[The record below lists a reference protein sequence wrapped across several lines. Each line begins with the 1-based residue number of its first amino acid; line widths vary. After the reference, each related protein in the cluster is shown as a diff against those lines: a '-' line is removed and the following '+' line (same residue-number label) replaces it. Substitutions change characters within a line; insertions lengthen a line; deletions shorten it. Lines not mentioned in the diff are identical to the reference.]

1 MTSKTGICDLQR
13 LLREAN
19 PVLDPV
25 VYHFLSLADSDEV
38 PNPEHLLASFR
49 EDEGLSVVVETSV
62 AKQMG
67 YPDEPA
73 FSRITL
79 KVHSSLQAVGL
90 TAAFSKALTESNIS
104 ANVIAGYYHDH
115 VFVAFADR
123 DKAMQVLGKLED
135 FA

>member
-19 PVLDPV
+19 PVLDPA
-25 VYHFLSLADSDEV
+25 VYHFLSLADSAVV
-38 PNPEHLLASFR
+38 PNPKDLLASFR

-62 AKQMG
+62 AKHMG
-67 YPDEPA
+67 YEDEPA

-115 VFVAFADR
+115 VFVALADR
-123 DKAMQVLGKLED
+123 DVAMDVLANLEK